1 MARNTKIILK
11 LDSKCANNQYV
22 LILILTNDSLMD
34 AVFRVIQEL
43 KKIEKRTHLDS
54 ERFYEFCRYH
64 QAMLFPA
71 FQLQL
76 KLQERIMGTSFWRK
90 CTNRRVELS
99 KGTYV
104 TMGDLME
111 MVRKYNLKYWD
122 QSPLIISLIHTALAQ
137 RIVSKISNCRIL

>member
-1 MARNTKIILK
+1 MLF
-11 LDSKCANNQYV
+11 D
-22 LILILTNDSLMD
+22 
-34 AVFRVIQEL
+34 RVIQEL
-43 KKIEKRTHLDS
+43 KKIEKRTHLDA

-76 KLQERIMGTSFWRK
+76 RLQELIMGTSFWRK

-111 MVRKYNLKYWD
+111 MVSDDEYAHV
-122 QSPLIISLIHTALAQ
+122 LIILSNALNWFDMNS
-137 RIVSKISNCRIL
+137 IYIKNYIKS